1 MNLPHLRSRRLGV
14 LAMAGFTAVVVL
26 AACSGS
32 KPRTA
37 GAPRAFNPLSS
48 TTTSSVDPNALHI
61 PAGFQLPDTRFVSL
75 APITGKAQPTPPIP
89 VTGGKASVEGTV
101 TGPGGAVAGAT
112 VRIERWVGSASG
124 AISVA
129 TDGNG
134 HYGATG
140 LLGGHY
146 KVRAWQQPS
155 LSTFTAGTG
164 FVADGGHLNVNIPL
178 TQYNAY
184 SVQVAA
190 SAGAAD
196 VGQAFSLEALVTQQ
210 TVDPNGVV
218 QQAGVPSVSV
228 QLSTDPS
235 VAVVGANPG
244 ITGSNGLA
252 TWTLTCQSPGTF
264 TANVTTANGAASGPL
279 PVCQVVSTTE
289 PPPTVLDLAVGGS
302 FTLPA
307 TGPYPAGSYTA
318 NSGGCS
324 VSYQVYVN
332 GNWQPGQSV
341 GPTMVLAGPGRG
353 FTADAGSPECIY
365 TRVS

>member
-1 MNLPHLRSRRLGV
+1 
-14 LAMAGFTAVVVL
+14 MAWPVSFAIVVL

-32 KPRTA
+32 KPRSA

-48 TTTSSVDPNALHI
+48 TTTSSLDPNALHV

-75 APITGKAQPTPPIP
+75 AQVPGKPQPTPPIP

-134 HYGATG
+134 HYGAAG

-146 KVRAWQQPS
+146 KVRAWLQPS
-155 LSTFTAGTG
+155 LTTFTAGTG
-164 FVADGGHLNVNIPL
+164 FVADGGRLNVNIPL
-178 TQYNAY
+178 TQYNAFT
-184 SVQVAA
+184 VQVAA
-190 SAGAAD
+190 SAGAAE
-196 VGQAFSLEALVTQQ
+196 VGQAFSVEALVTQQ
-210 TVDPNGVV
+210 TVDGNGVV

-235 VAVVGANPG
+235 VTIVGANPG
-244 ITGSNGLA
+244 TTGSDGSA
-252 TWTLTCQSPGTF
+252 TWTLTCQSPGSF
-264 TANVTTANGAASGPL
+264 AANVTSANGSASGPL
-279 PVCQVVSTTE
+279 PLCQVVSTTD
-289 PPPTVLDLAVGGS
+289 PPPTVLALAVGSS
-302 FTLPA
+302 FSLPA
-307 TGPYPAGSYTA
+307 TGPYPAGTYTA

-332 GNWQPGQSV
+332 GTWQPGQSA
-341 GPTMVLAGPGRG
+341 GPTMVLPGPGRG
-353 FTADAGSPECIY
+353 FTANPGSPQCTY